1 MSNTY
6 DRLYNGGD
14 GGGWT
19 NQSSRRVRN
28 DIPLDTIFSLLSDQ
42 RRRYALY
49 CLNRLPGNVIE
60 LDELVQ
66 YVTAMETNS
75 RPKQSDIDTTT
86 ATDTDVDSATSA
98 NTGTD
103 SSTDSNQDSEVSDAD
118 ETHGT
123 AHHKL
128 AVALLHSHLPKLAN
142 AGVLEY
148 DARSGAIRYWVH
160 PSLQEWIEH
169 AERKEC
175 ERRSGS

>member
-14 GGGWT
+14 GDGGT
-19 NQSSRRVRN
+19 NHSSRWPRR

-42 RRRYALY
+42 HRRYALY

-60 LDELVQ
+60 LDDLVQ
-66 YVTAMETNS
+66 YVAAMETNS
-75 RPKQSDIDTTT
+75 QPKSSDTNINTNIDTTIGAGST
-86 ATDTDVDSATSA
+86 RDSESSGTDTGREM
-98 NTGTD
+98 N
-103 SSTDSNQDSEVSDAD
+103 
-118 ETHGT
+118 
-123 AHHKL
+123 HHKL

-142 AGVLEY
+142 AGVIEY
-148 DARSGAIRYWVH
+148 DARSGTIRYWVH

-169 AERKEC
+169 AEYKEC